1 MFGTKKFSHNK
12 IEKGVELILEGL
24 GCDIKDRNFLETP
37 ERVARFY
44 SEMFSPKERA
54 WAVFPEEY
62 NDFVLLKHH
71 KMFSLCPHHLLVVEF
86 DVSLA
91 YIPNGSVLGL
101 SKLARIFDEINT
113 APLLQE
119 KLTKDVLVKL
129 DEICRGIRGAASLV
143 IGQHDCTRVRGVR
156 SEAKFVTYKLM
167 GEFKEDKTL
176 EDRFFRLCGI

>member
-24 GCDIKDRNFLETP
+24 GVDLKDRNFLMTP

-44 SEMFSPKERA
+44 EEMFSPKERD
-54 WAVFPEEY
+54 WAVFPEQY
-62 NDFVLLKHH
+62 NDFVLLRHH
-71 KMFSLCPHHLLVVEF
+71 VLHSLCPHHLLVVEF

-91 YIPNGSVLGL
+91 YIPSGSVLGL

-119 KLTKDVLVKL
+119 KLTKDVLDKFR
-129 DEICRGIRGAASLV
+129 EICPTVEGCASLV
-143 IGQHDCTRVRGVR
+143 IGQHDCTRVRGVK
-156 SEAKFVTYKLM
+156 SPAKFVTYKLE
-167 GEFKEDKTL
+167 GSFKEDHAL